1 MPKLSPRT
9 VLAIIMAMALLTM
22 VFAVVVTAM
31 TLAGG
36 SSILGSRAASS
47 LSSPLVDDGK
57 SVSCREG
64 FRQTCNVAKAGDTS

>member
-47 LSSPLVDDGK
+47 LSSPLVDEK

-64 FRQTCNVAKAGDTS
+64 FRQPCNVAKAGDTS